1 MIINV
6 CSAFACLLFFLC
18 AANAGAMSVSLI
30 PSVPPPAAVGTVI
43 TWNPQVSGQ
52 AEGTLWYRFRARRTG
67 EDFRMFRDYGPESR
81 FDWTASEHEGT
92 YEIEVAVRNLDT
104 GDTAVSSSLYEITPL
119 AGNSPL
125 ISKTNHPLVLYYSA
139 PACAAGSRM
148 RVDFRG
154 PDGIPHATPYK
165 RCGKGLTMN
174 FYIAGLLEK
183 TPYVVNHVID
193 TGSSFVRG
201 PELTETT
208 GEVTLAF
215 APYKVLT
222 STYKTG
228 VLLQSNLS
236 QPNLA
241 TDLNGNLI
249 WYYVGN
255 VSSLTR
261 PEKGGLFWG
270 IYEDP
275 NADPS
280 HQIVREFD
288 VAGNVLLETNAARVN
303 EQLAAMGKR
312 QISGFHHEARR
323 MPDGKILV
331 LGDVEQ
337 FLTDVQGP
345 GAVDVIGDMILVLD
359 KNLQVVW
366 AWDAFDHLDT
376 SRRATLNE
384 TCKAVGGGCPPFYN
398 AAVANDWLHGNSL
411 QLTPD
416 GSILYSARHQD
427 WVIKIDYANGSGSG
441 DVLWRLGKDGDF
453 TIESDDPYPWFSHQ
467 HDANFEY
474 ADPTKLTVFDDGNVR
489 YASNQSAHSRGQ
501 VIQLDERNRTAKL
514 VLNADLGAY
523 ADALGSAQRLRNGDY
538 HFDVGWIR
546 GVNGEPDRGRSL
558 EVDALGKIVYEI
570 EVDTPVYRSF
580 RMRSL
585 YEP

>member
-1 MIINV
+1 M
-6 CSAFACLLFFLC
+6 
-18 AANAGAMSVSLI
+18 
-30 PSVPPPAAVGTVI
+30 
-43 TWNPQVSGQ
+43 
-52 AEGTLWYRFRARRTG
+52 
-67 EDFRMFRDYGPESR
+67 
-81 FDWTASEHEGT
+81 
-92 YEIEVAVRNLDT
+92 
-104 GDTAVSSSLYEITPL
+104 
-119 AGNSPL
+119 
-125 ISKTNHPLVLYYSA
+125 
-139 PACAAGSRM
+139 
-148 RVDFRG
+148 
-154 PDGIPHATPYK
+154 
-165 RCGKGLTMN
+165 
-174 FYIAGLLEK
+174 
-183 TPYVVNHVID
+183 
-193 TGSSFVRG
+193 
-201 PELTETT
+201 
-208 GEVTLAF
+208 
-215 APYKVLT
+215 
-222 STYKTG
+222 
-228 VLLQSNLS
+228 
-236 QPNLA
+236 
-241 TDLNGNLI
+241 
-249 WYYVGN
+249 
-255 VSSLTR
+255 
-261 PEKGGLFWG
+261 
-270 IYEDP
+270 
-275 NADPS
+275 
-280 HQIVREFD
+280 
-288 VAGNVLLETNAARVN
+288 AGNVLLETNAARVN

-489 YASNQSAHSRGQ
+489 YASSQSAHSRGQ

-558 EVDALGKIVYEI
+558 EVDALGNIVYEI